1 VQEKITFCGP
11 FSVPDF
17 LLLYQ
22 KALYWQ
28 SGLPFQ
34 RISCKWDGNY
44 RNNGRNGQFPVHF
57 VLIIDWIDSM
67 DSIDHFAHH
76 RLVPGSISG
85 LGRKSSSFP
94 AGLSGATAVQPERT
108 QCTLRKL

>member
-1 VQEKITFCGP
+1 
-11 FSVPDF
+11 
-17 LLLYQ
+17 
-22 KALYWQ
+22 
-28 SGLPFQ
+28 
-34 RISCKWDGNY
+34 
-44 RNNGRNGQFPVHF
+44 
-57 VLIIDWIDSM
+57 M